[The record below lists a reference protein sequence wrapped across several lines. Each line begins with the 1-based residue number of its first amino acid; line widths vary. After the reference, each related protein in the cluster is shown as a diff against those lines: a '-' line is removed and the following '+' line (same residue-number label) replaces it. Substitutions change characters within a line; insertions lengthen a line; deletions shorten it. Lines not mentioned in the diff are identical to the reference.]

1 MDIAITKTATGQP
14 RVTWAQRV
22 PHRAN
27 WSKAFQFAALH
38 AVVAGLCVYW
48 IARLIFHAYQD
59 TAIMFTGVLGLLAF
73 LSAFGTNRDDRDRR
87 EAIDNAVGWTTQQCE
102 ASLVPVDDR
111 LMFRRSLWNGASR
124 RGAPDIVEIWAD
136 QIDAFVV
143 GSYRDWFRPT
153 AITGPKA
160 NHPESHAIIVQ
171 GPNSKVILIAQ
182 DGESR
187 AEIARLQATL
197 TQLFIGVRPDRRTGK
212 SGGRDDPPSSV

>member
-1 MDIAITKTATGQP
+1 MDIAITKTATGLP

-27 WSKAFQFAALH
+27 WSKAFQYAALH
-38 AVVAGLCVYW
+38 TVVVCLFVYW
-48 IARLIFHAYQD
+48 VARLIFRADQD
-59 TAIMFTGVLGLLAF
+59 TAIMFTGGLGLLAF
-73 LSAFGTNRDDRDRR
+73 LSAFGTNRDDHDRR

-102 ASLVPVDDR
+102 ASLVPVGDR

-124 RGAPDIVEIWAD
+124 RGAPDIAEIWAD
-136 QIDAFVV
+136 QIDAFAT
-143 GSYRDWFRPT
+143 GFYRDWFSST

-160 NHPESHAIIVQ
+160 NHPESHVIIVQ
-171 GPNSKVILIAQ
+171 GPKSEVILIAQ

-187 AEIARLQATL
+187 SEVARLQGIL
-197 TQLFIGVRPDRRTGK
+197 TDCFIGVKPDRRAGK